1 MTEEKTYTL
10 SQAHYHFAVDYH
22 GKTWELLDKA
32 QRSRDEDERLLD
44 YAHASLAHWRTAGGA
59 VRHQRGE
66 WMLARVYAVLGDG
79 AAALEHAQRCFQIF
93 KESESEMEE
102 FDLPFVYEA
111 IARAQAVAG
120 NAAEARKFLDL
131 ARKAGEG
138 IQEVEDRELFFK
150 ELQSGDWHGIE

>member
-1 MTEEKTYTL
+1 MTEEKTFTL

-22 GKTWELLDKA
+22 GKTWELLDRA
-32 QRSRDEDERLLD
+32 QRTRDEDERLLD

-66 WMLARVYAVLGDG
+66 WMLSRVHAVLGNG
-79 AAALEHAQRCFQIF
+79 AAALEHAQRCYQLLQ
-93 KESESEMEE
+93 ENQSEMDD

-120 NAAEARKFLDL
+120 NVAEARKFREL
-131 ARKAGEG
+131 AKKAGES
-138 IQEVEDRELFFK
+138 IKEVEDRELFFK
-150 ELQSGDWHGIE
+150 ELGSGDWRGAA